1 MIAGPMNPTSV
12 KRGETIELT
21 LDSAAY
27 EGVAVGR
34 VEGFVVFVRDAVPGD
49 RVLAIVRKKKKNFAE
64 AVVEEVLE
72 PSPHRVEPLCR
83 HFGVC
88 GGCRWQNAE
97 YSLQLEFKRRQVEDL
112 LHRIGGLSDVVAR
125 PTLASPDPYYYRNK
139 MEFTF
144 GSNRWLTAE
153 EIAKGGPVDR
163 DFALGLH
170 IPKRF
175 DRILDLQECHLLS
188 LESAKLVNRVRELA
202 REWNWSPYDTKT
214 HQGYLRN
221 LVIRLGRRTG
231 QMMVNL
237 VTNGDDPARLRRLTR
252 RLLAEF
258 PSMTTLVNSVNQ
270 TRSPV
275 AAGQEHIYHGEGYVM
290 ETIGGLRLRVMPTT
304 FFQPN
309 TEQAERLYGVVGEFA
324 AVGGDDTL
332 FDLYS
337 GIGSIGLFLA
347 PAARCVVG
355 VEQQAAAV
363 EEARRNAV
371 ENQIENAFFHTGDA
385 DQAFQPGLLQLYGNP
400 TVLVADP
407 PRVGLGHEVCQAVLR
422 ILPKRVV
429 YVSCN
434 PATQARDL
442 QVLSG
447 AYSVSAVQPVDMF
460 PQTHHIENVV
470 KLERVSTGPTT

>member
-1 MIAGPMNPTSV
+1 MNETPIR
-12 KRGETIELT
+12 RGETVELT

-49 RVLAIVRKKKKNFAE
+49 RVRALVRKKKKKFAE
-64 AVVEEVLE
+64 ATLVEVVE
-72 PSPHRVEPLCR
+72 PSPRRVEPACR

-97 YSLQLEFKRRQVEDL
+97 YSLQLEFKRQQVEDL
-112 LHRIGGLSDVVAR
+112 LRRIGGLSDIEVR
-125 PTLASPDPYYYRNK
+125 PTLASPNPYFYRNK

-144 GSNRWLTAE
+144 GSSRWLTSD
-153 EIAKGGPVDR
+153 EISKDGPVDR

-175 DRILDLQECHLLS
+175 DKILDLQECHLLS

-202 REWNWSPYDTKT
+202 RQWNWSPYDTRT

-221 LVIRLGRRTG
+221 LVIRLGRRTA

-237 VTNGDDPARLRRLTR
+237 VTNGDNPESMRRLTES
-252 RLLAEF
+252 LVAEF
-258 PSMTTLVNSVNQ
+258 PSITTLVNSVNES
-270 TRSPV
+270 RSPV
-275 AAGQEHIYHGEGYVM
+275 AAGKERVYHGEGYVL
-290 ETIGGLRLRVMPTT
+290 ETIGDLSLRVSPTT

-309 TEQAERLYGVVGEFA
+309 TEQAERLYGVVRDFA
-324 AVGGDDTL
+324 EIDGADTVL
-332 FDLYS
+332 DLYS

-347 PAARCVVG
+347 RQAKCVVG
-355 VEQQAAAV
+355 VEQQTAAV

-371 ENQIENAFFHTGDA
+371 ENHIDNAFFHAADA
-385 DQAFQPGLLQLYGNP
+385 EWAFQPNLLQLYGTP

-407 PRVGLGHEVCQAVLR
+407 PRVGLGPGVCQALLLA
-422 ILPKRVV
+422 LPDRVV

-442 QVLSG
+442 QMLAN
-447 AYSVSAVQPVDMF
+447 AYRASAVQPVDMF

-470 KLERVSTGPTT
+470 KLDRD

>member
-1 MIAGPMNPTSV
+1 MNQTPIR
-12 KRGETIELT
+12 RGDTVELT

-34 VEGFVVFVRDAVPGD
+34 IEGFVVFVRDAVPGD
-49 RVLAIVRKKKKNFAE
+49 RVRAVVRKRKKNFAE
-64 AVVEEVLE
+64 AVLEAVLE
-72 PSPHRVEPLCR
+72 PSPRRVEPLCR

-112 LHRIGGLSDVVAR
+112 LRRIGGLTDIEAM
-125 PTLASPDPYYYRNK
+125 PTLESPNPYYYRNK

-144 GSNRWLTAE
+144 GANRWLTVE
-153 EIAKGGPVDR
+153 EIADGGPVDR

-188 LESAKLVNRVRELA
+188 LESARLVNRVRELT
-202 REWNWSPYDTKT
+202 RSWNWSAYDTRT

-237 VTNGDDPARLRRLTR
+237 VTHGNDPERLQRLTPI
-252 RLLAEF
+252 LLAEF
-258 PSMTTLVNSVNQ
+258 PSITTLVNSVNEG
-270 TRSPV
+270 RSPV
-275 AAGQEHIYHGEGYVM
+275 AAGREHIYHGQGHIL
-290 ETIGGLRLRVMPTT
+290 ETIGGLSLRVKPTT
-304 FFQPN
+304 FLQPN
-309 TEQAERLYGVVGEFA
+309 TEQAERLYQIVRDFAQVDGE
-324 AVGGDDTL
+324 DTL

-347 PAARCVVG
+347 RQAKCVVG
-355 VEQQAAAV
+355 VEQQSTAV
-363 EEARRNAV
+363 EEARQNAV
-371 ENQIENAFFHTGDA
+371 ENRIENAFFHAAEA
-385 DQAFQPGLLQLYGNP
+385 DQAFQPSLLQLYGNP

-407 PRVGLGHEVCQAVLR
+407 PRVGLGEEVCKALLRVL
-422 ILPKRVV
+422 PQRVV

-442 QVLSG
+442 QVLSS
-447 AYSVSAVQPVDMF
+447 AYSVAAVQPVDMF

-470 KLERVSTGPTT
+470 KLEKASMAQT